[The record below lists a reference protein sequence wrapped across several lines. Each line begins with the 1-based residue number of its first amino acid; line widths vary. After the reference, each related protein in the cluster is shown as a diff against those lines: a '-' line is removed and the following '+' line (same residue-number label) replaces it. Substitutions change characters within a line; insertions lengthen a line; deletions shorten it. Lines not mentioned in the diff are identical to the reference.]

1 LPIDFSGSGMGFF
14 SVWWDGR
21 FYWVLWW
28 LDVVFGVVKMVNRM
42 VECGQEM
49 AANDGLARIWTDS
62 KQATACTGDVGRE
75 AS

>member
-42 VECGQEM
+42 VEGGQE
-49 AANDGLARIWTDS
+49 ATIKFARAERTGNSADG
-62 KQATACTGDVGRE
+62 
-75 AS
+75 